1 MSSTV
6 SAVPS
11 PQRIGV
17 IGAGLVGLALAHKL
31 QLLAPGAEVTVID
44 KEPAVGRH
52 QSGHNSGVVHAGLYY
67 PPGSLKARLCLDGR
81 AQLQE
86 FCSEHGIAYEACG
99 KLVIAATRSELDALA
114 EIERRSLANG
124 VPGLRRIEGSA
135 IADLEPHAV
144 GVAAL
149 HSPATAI
156 VDYPAVARQLAASV
170 TAAGGRL
177 VLGYP
182 VGAIAPGPGGTVVV
196 SAAPASTRH
205 WRARA
210 GDAPAVP
217 AGGRRWRAQA
227 GTAQAGPP
235 GLGPAGASAAPAG
248 PPGLGPAGAGAAQAG
263 PPGLDPSGAGDGDL
277 ARPPMTFDRVAICA
291 GLHADRLARMAGDSA
306 GPAIVPFRGDY
317 RLLVPGRRHLVK
329 GLIYPVPDPR
339 YPFLGVHFTR
349 RVDGTVD
356 IGPNAVLAFAREGY
370 RARDVALADLRELLS
385 WPGFAPMARR
395 HWRTGLGEMA
405 RAATDRG
412 FIAAARRFVP
422 ELRPADVEPGESGV
436 RAQALDVDGT
446 LVDDFRI
453 GRVGPVTAV
462 RNAPSPAATS
472 CLAIA
477 DHLAAGVLGAE
488 P

>member
-1 MSSTV
+1 MSGTV
-6 SAVPS
+6 SAVPT

-17 IGAGLVGLALAHKL
+17 IGAGLVGLALAYKL
-31 QLLAPGAEVTVID
+31 QVLAPGAEVTVID
-44 KEPAVGRH
+44 KEAAVGHH

-81 AQLQE
+81 AQLRD
-86 FCSEHGIAYEACG
+86 FCTEHGIAYEPCG

-124 VPGLRRIEGSA
+124 VPGLRRIEGSD

-156 VDYPAVARQLAASV
+156 VDFPAVARQLAACV
-170 TAAGGRL
+170 TAAGGRI
-177 VLGYP
+177 VLGYR
-182 VGAIAPGPGGTVVV
+182 VGGIAPGPGGTVEV
-196 SAAPASTRH
+196 SAAPAGGR
-205 WRARA
+205 RARA
-210 GDAPAVP
+210 
-217 AGGRRWRAQA
+217 R
-227 GTAQAGPP
+227 
-235 GLGPAGASAAPAG
+235 
-248 PPGLGPAGAGAAQAG
+248 AGAGAALPPASLRAVAG
-263 PPGLDPSGAGDGDL
+263 SGGMERA
-277 ARPPMTFDRVAICA
+277 PMTFDRVAICA
-291 GLHADRLARMAGDSA
+291 GLHADRLARMAGDSS

-317 RLLVPGRRHLVK
+317 RLLVAGRRHLVR

-356 IGPNAVLAFAREGY
+356 IGPNAVLAFSREGY
-370 RARDVALADLRELLS
+370 RARDVAFGDLRELLS

-422 ELRPADVEPGESGV
+422 ELRPSDVEPGESGV
-436 RAQALDVDGT
+436 RAQALDADGT

-477 DHLAAGVLGAE
+477 DHLAADVLGAGS
-488 P
+488 